1 MGTHEVTKCLHLYC
15 QCILENAKYQPM
27 AQKLVLGNVTVM
39 PFFEVGGSEVL
50 EGGNFPTDHHIV
62 QAACHKT
69 TLLKNDIYFFAV
81 ICRTCATK
89 HRFCIGTRLLDLCIA
104 QFLFIWKI
112 YEPLLS
118 GIITIHCVG
127 DVWKYPSLEHRI
139 AGWPGE
145 SCPPAFFTSACA
157 LEALPTWK
165 LMQHMV
171 QTEFNMTLLHLQ
183 THDLNDKQ
191 DPPKWNLE
199 R

>member
-1 MGTHEVTKCLHLYC
+1 
-15 QCILENAKYQPM
+15 
-27 AQKLVLGNVTVM
+27 M
-39 PFFEVGGSEVL
+39 PFFESVGGSEVL

-127 DVWKYPSLEHRI
+127 DVSLPF
-139 AGWPGE
+139 A
-145 SCPPAFFTSACA
+145 
-157 LEALPTWK
+157 
-165 LMQHMV
+165 
-171 QTEFNMTLLHLQ
+171 
-183 THDLNDKQ
+183 
-191 DPPKWNLE
+191 
-199 R
+199 